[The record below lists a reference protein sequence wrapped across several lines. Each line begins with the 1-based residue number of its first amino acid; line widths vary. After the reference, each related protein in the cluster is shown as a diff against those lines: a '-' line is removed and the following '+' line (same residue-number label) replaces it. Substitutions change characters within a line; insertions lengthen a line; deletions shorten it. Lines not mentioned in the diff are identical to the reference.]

1 MESRGGMEIFTSENE
16 AWFHRIKAAQR
27 DLIKLCGGLD
37 RCVELT
43 SISRSHLGWMQNAA
57 DGEIMPIPA
66 VLALEADCG
75 QPLMTSVMAGISGRR
90 LTDPDEEQAVSACV
104 LSTYA
109 EYKRDDAEL
118 GVEVALSMADG
129 DFTPSEITR
138 ADRKAAKVQEK
149 LSDFRAALA
158 SGKAIGGPRPSC
170 AWSGRSGDAFFRFSP
185 SPSQSPAGQP
195 RGRGDRRATHYHA

>member
-1 MESRGGMEIFTSENE
+1 MSE

-37 RCVELT
+37 RCVEIS
-43 SISRSHLGWMQNAA
+43 SISRSHLGRMQNPA
-57 DGEIMPIPA
+57 DPEIMPISA

-75 QPLMTSVMAGISGRR
+75 QALITSVMAGINGRR
-90 LTDPDEEQAVSACV
+90 LTDPEDEQAVSACV

-109 EYKRDDAEL
+109 DYRREDAEL

-149 LSDFRAALA
+149 LTDFRAALA
-158 SGKAIGGPRPSC
+158 SGKAIGGAKAKLRVVGEG
-170 AWSGRSGDAFFRFSP
+170 A
-185 SPSQSPAGQP
+185 
-195 RGRGDRRATHYHA
+195 